1 MSGGRVGYFQPVPG
15 RFHTIVVPCSRVRLR
30 VNQGAGYKIIT
41 EKISY
46 KIFRRI
52 HRTHYGSSIFE
63 YSDQNIYTE
72 NLKPVFITLLLIVSD
87 NTSLD
92 RVGAINTMFNENN
105 RGQVGIGTLI
115 VFIAMVLVAAIAA
128 GVLINTAGLLQAQ
141 AQQTGEETTAEVSD
155 VIQIGEV
162 IGNNTDGD
170 AKIER
175 VNASVRLASGSDPIN
190 VSQASWTI
198 SSPRGNATVV
208 NGNENSG
215 SVIAHKG
222 IQGGLEGSDDSSVL
236 KDQEDLL
243 RVSIDLDAAGGIDP
257 LGESQR
263 IKLIAQAPAGGQS
276 YAELKTPRNIEGNSA
291 YIL

>member
-1 MSGGRVGYFQPVPG
+1 MFD
-15 RFHTIVVPCSRVRLR
+15 
-30 VNQGAGYKIIT
+30 T
-41 EKISY
+41 ES
-46 KIFRRI
+46 
-52 HRTHYGSSIFE
+52 
-63 YSDQNIYTE
+63 
-72 NLKPVFITLLLIVSD
+72 
-87 NTSLD
+87 
-92 RVGAINTMFNENN
+92 

-162 IGNNTDGD
+162 IGNNTDAD
-170 AKIER
+170 DSIEL

-198 SSPRGNATVV
+198 SSPRGNASVI
-208 NGNENSG
+208 NGNENENSDT
-215 SVIAHKG
+215 VDHVA
-222 IQGGLEGSDDSSVL
+222 IQGLSGPNVQDVSVL

-243 RVSIDLDAAGGIDP
+243 RVSIDLASAGGLEP
-257 LGESQR
+257 LKESQR
-263 IKLIAQAPAGGQS
+263 IKLIAQAPAGGQT
-276 YAELKTPRNIEGNSA
+276 YKELQTPRNIEDNSA